1 MRFGEMI
8 HSLRKTKG
16 LTLRQ
21 LAAEVDVGFHYL
33 SKVENQKL
41 DFGDYPSD
49 ALIHRLAVS
58 LDADVDALLLLAKKV
73 PDGMRNR
80 IFERPEVFSALSRC
94 DDATPTP
101 WLVSRRRKIPR
112 INFDLAPRVGRSN
125 PSSTQHETRYQ
136 PRRSQLRMH

>member
-1 MRFGEMI
+1 MVFATVAWKLQPSYDEPFSITTRHRNIVSGASVMRFGEMI
-8 HSLRKTKG
+8 QTLRKSKG

-21 LAAEVDVGFHYL
+21 LAEQVDVGFHYL

-49 ALIHRLAVS
+49 ALICRLANA
-58 LDADVDALLLLAKKV
+58 LDADVDELLLRARKV

-94 DDATPTP
+94 DDAM
-101 WLVSRRRKIPR
+101 L
-112 INFDLAPRVGRSN
+112 NRVLESISN
-125 PSSTQHETRYQ
+125 S
-136 PRRSQLRMH
+136 